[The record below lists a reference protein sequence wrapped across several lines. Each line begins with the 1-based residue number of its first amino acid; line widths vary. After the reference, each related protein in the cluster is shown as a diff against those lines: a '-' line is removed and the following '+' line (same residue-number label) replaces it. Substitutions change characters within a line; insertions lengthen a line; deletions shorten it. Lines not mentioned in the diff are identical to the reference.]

1 MSALEGENQATL
13 KSGYQAFTK
22 SRKLEQEMTSSTTQ
36 RKAQASVWEGV
47 GGSSGQIPLQ
57 KTTICELC
65 LDSDLK
71 TNYKKCELSCR
82 NHPSYGNMPLEG
94 SSPRHPSPEEKRL
107 KYKKR
112 LVQSLKPCFV
122 DSKFPDTIEMPW
134 PIAKCK
140 QSMQG
145 FWKDVPSDRSSNKST
160 MLRDEHK
167 PP

>member
-36 RKAQASVWEGV
+36 RKAQASAWEGV

-82 NHPSYGNMPLEG
+82 LAPPCTMMPGLVDSTQAGFQSPPAPHARFFVVVTSCTAQSVGALPVNSRSVYCDRSIGQFGFMRPFLNPLPPSY
-94 SSPRHPSPEEKRL
+94 
-107 KYKKR
+107 
-112 LVQSLKPCFV
+112 
-122 DSKFPDTIEMPW
+122 
-134 PIAKCK
+134 
-140 QSMQG
+140 
-145 FWKDVPSDRSSNKST
+145 VPNQKIY
-160 MLRDEHK
+160 
-167 PP
+167 